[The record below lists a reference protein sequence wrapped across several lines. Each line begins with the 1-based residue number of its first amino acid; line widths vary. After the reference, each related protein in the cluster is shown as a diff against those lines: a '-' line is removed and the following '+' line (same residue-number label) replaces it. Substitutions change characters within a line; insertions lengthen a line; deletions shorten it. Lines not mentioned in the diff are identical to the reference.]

1 MEIKVS
7 KVQLQNEILTLIEKE
22 MDLDIPSV
30 EMDLMETGFLDSLS
44 FVQLLAV
51 LEDQYDI
58 EIDIDDLEFE
68 YFRSIVKIAEFVEK
82 KRADRFE
89 VPVSIDSGQ

>member
-1 MEIKVS
+1 MS
-7 KVQLQNEILTLIEKE
+7 KIQLQNEILTLIENE
-22 MDLDIPSV
+22 MELDIPSV

-51 LEDQYDI
+51 LEDQYGI

-68 YFRSIVKIAEFVEK
+68 YFRSVIKIAEFVEK
-82 KRADRFE
+82 KSPDRSKA
-89 VPVSIDSGQ
+89 PVSVDS